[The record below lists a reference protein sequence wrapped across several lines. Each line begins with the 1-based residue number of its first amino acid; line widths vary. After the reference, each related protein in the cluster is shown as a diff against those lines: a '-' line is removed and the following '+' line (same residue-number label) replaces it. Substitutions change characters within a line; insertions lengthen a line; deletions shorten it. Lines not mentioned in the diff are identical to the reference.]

1 MSHVEPGVEQTIS
14 ESALNLWA
22 QAISHIASHYRVTCS
37 PGAIQANAPWFAG
50 KNKPLALTQLAR
62 RGGAVV
68 SCAGYHK
75 TAVQPVAFTGCGG
88 ATRRPNYGNR
98 ALQR

>member
-37 PGAIQANAPWFAG
+37 PGAIQAT
-50 KNKPLALTQLAR
+50 L
-62 RGGAVV
+62 RGLPEKINP
-68 SCAGYHK
+68 S
-75 TAVQPVAFTGCGG
+75 P
-88 ATRRPNYGNR
+88 
-98 ALQR
+98 